1 MATKVQPIKPFA
13 SILQLHIE
21 LLGTKP
27 KVWRRV
33 LVPDTITLLK
43 LHSVIQAAFGW
54 NHTHVHE
61 FITSSGE
68 RYGSSDPFDA
78 MEGVTS
84 GEKVR
89 VTTVLRTATLNYV
102 YDFGDYWEHQIK
114 VEKTLAPDPQL
125 QLPFCIGGANATPPD
140 DCGGVPGYEEF
151 VRAMADPNDPEH
163 DNLSEWLGADSWDPT
178 AFDSIEVNERLAEI
192 KL

>member
-1 MATKVQPIKPFA
+1 MATKVQPIKSSA

-21 LLGTKP
+21 LLGTTP

-33 LVPDTITLLK
+33 LVPDTITLTK

-61 FITSSGE
+61 FITSGGE

-89 VTTVLRTATLNYV
+89 LTTVLQTAPLSYV
-102 YDFGDYWEHQIK
+102 YDFGDYWEHRIK
-114 VEKTLAPDPQL
+114 VEKAHTPDPQI

-151 VRAMADPNDPEH
+151 VLAMADPNDPEH
-163 DNLSEWLGADSWDPT
+163 DNLAEWIGADSWDPT
-178 AFDSIEVNERLAEI
+178 AFDSTEVNERLAEI

>member
-1 MATKVQPIKPFA
+1 MATKVQPIKPSA

-61 FITSSGE
+61 FIASNGE

-89 VTTVLRTATLNYV
+89 LTAVLRTATLTYV
-102 YDFGDYWEHQIK
+102 YDFGDYWEHRIK
-114 VEKTLAPDPQL
+114 VEKTHAPDSQL
-125 QLPFCIGGANATPPD
+125 RLPFCIGGANATPPD

-163 DNLSEWLGADSWDPT
+163 DNLAEWMGVDSWDPA
-178 AFDSIEVNERLAEI
+178 AFDSIEVNERLAEL